1 MKERTETD
9 QELKVAIVTGGAR
22 GIGKAIS
29 MKLASQ
35 GILVV
40 LFDIAE
46 EALKQ
51 TVSEIKDLGFQ
62 ADWAVADISKPEAS
76 KSAVDQVVEK
86 YGQIDI
92 LVNNAGILS
101 KSNILEIDEAEL
113 DRVMNINVK
122 GPLFMTQGVLKHMV
136 PRRKGRIINISS
148 LAGRNGGLKTGTA
161 YSVSKAA
168 VIGLTKRTARFA
180 SEFGITVNSV
190 APGTAATD
198 MVKGFSDEE
207 MAALLKNI
215 PMGRLTQPEEI
226 ANAVAFLAGDL
237 AQSITGVI
245 LDVNGGMYF

>member
-1 MKERTETD
+1 MDSSEQK
-9 QELKVAIVTGGAR
+9 KVAIITGGAR

-29 MKLASQ
+29 MKLASE
-35 GILVV
+35 GIRVV
-40 LFDIAE
+40 LFDIDE
-46 EALKQ
+46 NMLKQ
-51 TVSEIKDLGFQ
+51 TVSEFEGLGFD
-62 ADWAVADISKPEAS
+62 AHWKRVDISRADESRK
-76 KSAVDQVVEK
+76 AVDETANT
-86 YGQIDI
+86 YGSIDI

-101 KSNILEIDEAEL
+101 KSNILEIDESEYN
-113 DRVMNINVK
+113 RVMDINVK
-122 GPLFMTQGVLKHMV
+122 GPLFMTQHVLSHMV

-198 MVKGFSDEE
+198 MVQGFSDEE
-207 MAALLKNI
+207 MAALLRNI
-215 PMGRLTQPEEI
+215 PMGRLTAPEEI
-226 ANAVAFLAGDL
+226 AAAVAFLASDL